1 MYGYDG
7 LNRLTSYSLGG
18 SSSNY
23 EYDARG
29 NRIKEN
35 GVQRWAYDAANV
47 LISIDG
53 NAVTTD
59 ASGNMTAKPVASG
72 MLNMSYDKQNQM
84 RHAVQVGSAAL
95 VNTYDATGKRI
106 RKIEGGYETIYVYMG
121 NYVAYE
127 RNIEVSTQD
136 NVVETDYI
144 SVGNRRV
151 MKIINYDETSP
162 NGEVQFM
169 ITDHL
174 GSTRV
179 ILAADGS
186 VVQRFDYKPFG
197 EDVTSTQEFG
207 EKYTGK
213 LRTPLGCIIMAH
225 ASMIRSWG
233 GLLRLIQP
241 GMG

>member
-1 MYGYDG
+1 M
-7 LNRLTSYSLGG
+7 
-18 SSSNY
+18 
-23 EYDARG
+23 
-29 NRIKEN
+29 
-35 GVQRWAYDAANV
+35 
-47 LISIDG
+47 
-53 NAVTTD
+53 
-59 ASGNMTAKPVASG
+59 
-72 MLNMSYDKQNQM
+72 
-84 RHAVQVGSAAL
+84 

-106 RKIEGGYETIYVYMG
+106 RKVEGDCETIYVYMG

-127 RNIEVSTQD
+127 RNMDVSTQD